1 MKRILMAL
9 AVLLVFTAQVEAAAF
24 THEQLDKVLAYIEQ
38 NPAASSKNA
47 ATLKLDIATLQNNFN
62 AVMESVF
69 AEAKF
74 DSDEEREVMEKLFLI
89 KDYKIFE
96 ADEGKIFLNGF
107 GDSAAIFGV
116 TGKDDDRFKVLTC
129 VYTTPENQTDM
140 TFSSLILGSFM
151 TTVLPAVEPETFLR
165 ELAASKSGQ
174 LTRDGITF
182 SLAKQD
188 GLILLTAIE
197 EGAQ

>member
-38 NPAASSKNA
+38 NPA